1 MGQKRKKF
9 VGSIIA
15 GKCAGKCYTFFMQ
28 AAGFV
33 LVGGHSSRMGRDK
46 ALLPLKSG
54 LLIEEVTAKVTAAAG
69 TLALIGEPERYRHLG
84 LDCLADLRSGMGP
97 LAGIE
102 AALESGRGALNLI
115 VACDMP
121 GLDQDWL
128 RQLLRAA
135 RESDSLCVA
144 SREQCGTVHPLCA
157 VYRSGCLPVV
167 RRALDTGRVR
177 LLDVLR
183 ELRATTLEI
192 SATVWNINT
201 PQQWAAW
208 EQAH

>member
-1 MGQKRKKF
+1 
-9 VGSIIA
+9 
-15 GKCAGKCYTFFMQ
+15 MQ

-54 LLIEEVTAKVTAAAG
+54 FLIQEVTAMVAGAAG
-69 TLALIGEPERYRHLG
+69 TAALIGEPERYRHLG
-84 LDCLADLRSGMGP
+84 LDCLRDLRHGMGP

-102 AALESGRGALNLI
+102 AALESGRGELNLI

-121 GLDQDWL
+121 GLETDWL
-128 RQLLRAA
+128 RRLLLNA
-135 RESDSLCVA
+135 RESDALCVA
-144 SREQCGTVHPLCA
+144 SSERSGVVHPLCA
-157 VYRSGCLPVV
+157 VYRSNCLPAV
-167 RRALDTGRVR
+167 RRALDAGRLR
-177 LLDVLR
+177 LLDLLH
-183 ELRATTLEI
+183 ELDATTLETG
-192 SATVWNINT
+192 SPVWNINT

>member
-1 MGQKRKKF
+1 
-9 VGSIIA
+9 
-15 GKCAGKCYTFFMQ
+15 MQ

-54 LLIEEVTAKVTAAAG
+54 LLIEHVAAKVAAAAG
-69 TLALIGEPERYRHLG
+69 TVALIGEPQRYG
-84 LDCLADLRSGMGP
+84 GFGVDCLPDLRSGMGP

-121 GLDQDWL
+121 SLETVWL

-135 RESDSLCVA
+135 RESDALCVA
-144 SREQCGTVHPLCA
+144 SCEQSGVVHPLCA
-157 VYRSGCLPVV
+157 VYRSSCLPLI
-167 RRALDTGRVR
+167 RSALDAGR
-177 LLDVLR
+177 LKLFNLLR

-192 SATVWNINT
+192 STSVWNINT
-201 PQQWAAW
+201 PQEWAAW